1 MWVESSGNPRL
12 PNVVTLW
19 RRSRNDEPAGYTA
32 NRSEILGIV
41 SAIPVFRDIGNVGLI
56 YFSGK
61 SPEAIANA
69 VRIVPNRN
77 LALSISKPKTL
88 TWTESFANFAKL
100 L

>member
-1 MWVESSGNPRL
+1 MASEAEGFGLSVAEG
-12 PNVVTLW
+12 LW
-19 RRSRNDEPAGYTA
+19 NGKPV
-32 NRSEILGIV
+32 IV